1 VSAGVDE
8 ARALARKALELLLAK
23 YAGALTEEERK
34 EALKGLE
41 RLFPEEFLEE
51 ELERLEEEGRLRW
64 ALRKA
69 FIPPPWLRSPREGA
83 ETRVSR
89 NKRNWARIERK
100 VRKFAANPSLFKD
113 LCLLAF
119 KLAERGYLARV
130 RVIRVRDLALAKLLP
145 PFLLR
150 SLSEKIVRLE
160 LEVYPLTSPR
170 AHSYL

>member
-1 VSAGVDE
+1 MSAGLEE
-8 ARALARKALELLLAK
+8 ARAMARRALELLLAK
-23 YAGALTEEERK
+23 YAGSLTEEERK
-34 EALKGLE
+34 TALKGLE
-41 RLFPEEFLEE
+41 RFFPEEFLEE

-64 ALRKA
+64 AVEKA
-69 FIPPPWLRSPREGA
+69 FLPPPWLRSPREGA

-119 KLAERGYLARV
+119 KLAERGYATRLK
-130 RVIRVRDLALAKLLP
+130 VIRVRDLALAKLLP

-150 SLSEKIVRLE
+150 SLGDRIARLE

-170 AHSYL
+170 ERSYL